1 MSKAEL
7 SIYIAMVVAT
17 IALAAVK
24 LTGMANISWGFV
36 LFPIW
41 GQIAAFVLLL
51 GGTMLVT
58 LLVMLYSIFVERR
71 GP

>member
-1 MSKAEL
+1 MSNAEMTV
-7 SIYIAMVVAT
+7 YAVMVVAT

-24 LTGMANISWGFV
+24 LTGIANISWVFV

-41 GQIAAFVLLL
+41 GPIAAFVLLMA
-51 GGTMLVT
+51 GTMLVT
-58 LLVMLYSIFVERR
+58 LLVMLYSIFVEKR

>member
-1 MSKAEL
+1 MSNAEL
-7 SIYIAMVVAT
+7 AVYAVMIVTT

-24 LTGMANISWGFV
+24 LTGIANISWGFV

-41 GQIAAFVLLL
+41 GPIAAFILLMA
-51 GGTMLVT
+51 GTMLIT